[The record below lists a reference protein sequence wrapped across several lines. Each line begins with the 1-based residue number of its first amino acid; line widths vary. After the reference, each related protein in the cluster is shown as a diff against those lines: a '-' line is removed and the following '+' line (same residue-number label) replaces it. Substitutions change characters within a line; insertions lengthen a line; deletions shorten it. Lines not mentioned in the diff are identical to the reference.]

1 MLLDRLVSL
10 EGLVPLEL
18 RERQDSLDSQELS
31 VILVIRARLDLL
43 VKEVTVLLLIDG
55 YRHVSCNSGAVIF

>member
-10 EGLVPLEL
+10 EGLVVLEL

-43 VKEVTVLLLIDG
+43 VKEVTVLLLIDR
-55 YRHVSCNSGAVIF
+55 YRHVSCNSGSVIF